1 MVDFMS
7 GVVITILS
15 PKYAPR
21 FAANDEPIIT
31 LFLLLRFSKSPM
43 IIYCGNIESSF
54 SLSGSM
60 PIKLTGLL
68 SLDDD
73 IRA

>member
-15 PKYAPR
+15 PTYAPR

-43 IIYCGNIESSF
+43 MYIVAI
-54 SLSGSM
+54 
-60 PIKLTGLL
+60 
-68 SLDDD
+68 
-73 IRA
+73 